1 VTSIAEPGAGPLA
14 LTAQTSGE
22 NPCVDAFDVLDVATA
37 GFASTL
43 RLVEPTDL
51 TRSTPNP
58 GWTVRD
64 LLNHVVGGNRRY
76 ALLLTGAPTEQVEA
90 LRDLDHLT
98 TDPYSDFVDT
108 SAAVAAAFREPGALD
123 RVVHHRWGD
132 RTGLQLLFLRITEHS
147 LHDWDLAR
155 AIDADE
161 SLDPSVVDFLLAA
174 IDVDPALVNPN
185 AFATAPIADGLSGA
199 ARLLALTGRG

>member
-1 VTSIAEPGAGPLA
+1 M
-14 LTAQTSGE
+14 
-22 NPCVDAFDVLDVATA
+22 DAFDVLDIATA

-43 RLVEPTDL
+43 RFVEPADL

-76 ALLLTGAPTEQVEA
+76 VLLLTGAPTEEVEA

-98 TDPYSDFVDT
+98 TDPYADFVAT
-108 SAAVAAAFREPGALD
+108 AAEVSTAFRGPGVLD
-123 RVVHHRWGD
+123 RIVHHRWGD
-132 RTGLQLLFLRITEHS
+132 RTGLQLLFLRITEHA
-147 LHDWDLAR
+147 LHGWDLAR
-155 AIDADE
+155 AIDADD
-161 SLDPSVVDFLLAA
+161 SLDLSVADFLLAA
-174 IDVDPALVNPN
+174 IDVDPTLVNPN
-185 AFATAPIADGLSGA
+185 AFAIPPNDDGLTGA

>member
-1 VTSIAEPGAGPLA
+1 
-14 LTAQTSGE
+14 
-22 NPCVDAFDVLDVATA
+22 VDAFDVLDIATA

-43 RLVEPTDL
+43 RLVEPTHFGL
-51 TRSTPNP
+51 PTPNP

-76 ALLLTGAPTEQVEA
+76 VVLLTGAPTEQVEA

-98 TDPYSDFVDT
+98 ADPYGDFVT
-108 SAAVAAAFREPGALD
+108 TAAAVSAAFREPGVLD

-132 RTGLQLLFLRITEHS
+132 RTALQLLFLRITEHL
-147 LHDWDLAR
+147 LHGWDLAR
-155 AIDADE
+155 AIDGDD

-174 IDVDPALVNPN
+174 IDVDPTLVNPN
-185 AFATAPIADGLSGA
+185 AFATSPSDDGLTGA